1 MPFLLLDRFRALFDG
16 EKYRHRDSSL
26 GDSVALYLAEDLF
39 LLNRSPKL
47 SKRISDAERVQNIQ
61 NRRRGVA
68 ARRGDGT
75 FGELIPGTQSSK
87 VDDFSVARGAIAT
100 VEIGVE
106 VKILLKA
113 MIKQI
118 DRVMGNM
125 LDQVT
130 HFRAGG
136 GQPICVGIVGINYA
150 ERCTSYEGDRE
161 YPTDGKGNR
170 HPIQEA
176 AAAEAR
182 ILSRVKPSYDEL
194 LFLRFR
200 AENVPPF
207 NFEWVDAIATETDY
221 AAALTRITRQYEQRF

>member
-1 MPFLLLDRFRALFDG
+1 MPFLLPDRFRALFDG

-26 GDSVALYLAEDLF
+26 GDSVALYLAEDLL
-39 LLNRSPKL
+39 LLNRSQKL

-75 FGELIPGTQSSK
+75 FGELIPGTQASK
-87 VDDFSVARGAIAT
+87 VEGFSVARGAIAT

-106 VKILLKA
+106 VKILFKA

-150 ERCTSYEGDRE
+150 ERCTSYEADRK

-176 AAAEAR
+176 ATAEGR
-182 ILSRVKPSYDEL
+182 ILSRVGSSYDEL

-207 NFEWVDAIATETDY
+207 KFGWVDVVAMETDY
-221 AAALTRITRQYEQRF
+221 AAVLTRITRRYEQRF

>member
-1 MPFLLLDRFRALFDG
+1 M
-16 EKYRHRDSSL
+16 
-26 GDSVALYLAEDLF
+26 
-39 LLNRSPKL
+39 L
-47 SKRISDAERVQNIQ
+47 SRRIANAERVQNIQ

-75 FGELIPGTQSSK
+75 FGELIPGANPLR
-87 VDDFSVARGAIAT
+87 VEGFAVARGPIAT

-106 VKILLKA
+106 VKILFKA

-125 LDQVT
+125 LDQSV

-136 GQPICVGIVGINYA
+136 GQPICIGIVGINHA
-150 ERCTSYEGDRE
+150 VQCTSYEGSRE
-161 YPTDGKGNR
+161 YPTDGRGNR

-176 AAAEAR
+176 ADAEAR
-182 ILSRVKPSYDEL
+182 ILARVSPHYDEL

-200 AENVPPF
+200 AANIPPF
-207 NFEWVDAIATETDY
+207 EFEWVDAQGTEMDY
-221 AAALTRITRQYEQRF
+221 AAVLTRITRRYEQIF

>member
-1 MPFLLLDRFRALFDG
+1 MSFLLLDRFRTLFDG

-26 GDSVALYLAEDLF
+26 GDSVALYFAEDLF
-39 LLNRSPKL
+39 TLNRSQKL
-47 SKRISDAERVQNIQ
+47 SKRIADAERVQNIQ
-61 NRRRGVA
+61 NRRRGIA

-75 FGELIPGTQSSK
+75 FGELIPGTQASK
-87 VDDFSVARGAIAT
+87 MEGYSVARGSIAT

-125 LDQVT
+125 LDQVQ

-182 ILSRVKPSYDEL
+182 IMTRVNSSYDEL

-200 AENVPPF
+200 AENISPF
-207 NFEWVDAIATETDY
+207 KFDWVDPVATETDY
-221 AAALTRITRQYEQRF
+221 AAALTRITRRYEQRF